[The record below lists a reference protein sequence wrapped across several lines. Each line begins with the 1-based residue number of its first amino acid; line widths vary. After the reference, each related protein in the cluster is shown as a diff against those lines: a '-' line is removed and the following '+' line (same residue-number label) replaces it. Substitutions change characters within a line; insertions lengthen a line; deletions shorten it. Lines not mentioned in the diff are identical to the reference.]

1 MALALRS
8 LHDLPS
14 LTGNIDRRYPNG
26 DAPVIQPATLG
37 INLAAYNAANFV
49 LTNFNAGGVG
59 VDFNYRQFLTGT
71 SAATATISVSAASGF
86 LGGWKVDASGNG
98 ISNDLTISGS
108 GSLFVSASDGVNP
121 PVSFPVQLWSVLSS
135 TQQSQIK
142 LVTGNGFWLDNQF
155 WTGSS
160 GAPAQEQSNFNS
172 LFPTFSAN
180 PLIKY
185 FFMEYTWGAGEQIRG
200 NYSKAFA
207 DIDAVLAKLATA
219 STPTGL
225 ILSLWIEFFN
235 TTNATNIG
243 QWPQYVI
250 NNGWIYPTISNGV
263 GRLQLKWDIDDVW
276 AAFGDFCAAIC
287 NRYNNH
293 PLFYGF
299 CPMDE
304 TDMVTQVD
312 NVTQPAGSGLSP
324 NQVILNASHYV
335 TQLKNLCLRLLGA
348 LPNTPLYIPLNYLPP
363 GGSTEAPNMANLINA
378 IEAQYPKHAI
388 YGGPDPF
395 VRQTTFQKLVAGAYQ
410 ATTGMGDIRKN
421 ILLMNRIQG
430 AYLGNRNDSSGN
442 PINPGVT
449 PGQIYDNAVT
459 TNNCVMLT
467 WNWETYMYY
476 KAADELAAITA
487 RNGAVGTPPSGGNY
501 QII

>member
-1 MALALRS
+1 MALQLRS

-14 LTGNIDRRYPNG
+14 ATGTIDRRYPLG
-26 DAPVIQPATLG
+26 DAPVNNSSILAINQTAYAAATPVLVG
-37 INLAAYNAANFV
+37 LSANTTF
-49 LTNFNAGGVG
+49 
-59 VDFNYRQFLTGT
+59 DFNYRQFLTGT
-71 SAATATISVSAASGF
+71 SAATAVCSVNSASGS
-86 LGGWKVDASGNG
+86 LGNWGVDASGNG
-98 ISNDLTISGS
+98 ISIATGALGNSGA
-108 GSLFVSASDGVNP
+108 LFVSFTTGSIT
-121 PVSFPVQLWSVLSS
+121 VSFPVQSWSTLPVVSGGA
-135 TQQSQIK
+135 IK
-142 LVTGNGFWLDNQF
+142 LVVGNGFWLDNQF

-172 LFPTFSAN
+172 VFPTFSAD
-180 PLIKY
+180 PLIKF
-185 FFMEYTWGAGEQIRG
+185 FFMELTWGAGEGPTRG
-200 NYSKAFA
+200 DYSKVFA
-207 DIDAVLAKLATA
+207 AIDAVLAKLATA
-219 STPTGL
+219 TTKTGL
-225 ILSLWIEFFN
+225 ILSMWIEFFN
-235 TTNATNIG
+235 TTNITNTG

-250 NNGWIYPTISNGV
+250 NNNWIYATISNGQ
-263 GRLQLKWDIDDVW
+263 GRTQLKWDIDDVW
-276 AAFGDFCAAIC
+276 AAYGDFCVAIC

-312 NVTQPAGSGLSP
+312 NVAQPGGVLSP
-324 NQVILNASHYV
+324 NQTILNASHYQA
-335 TQLKNLCLRLLGA
+335 QLQALFLRILGA
-348 LPNTPLYIPLNYLPP
+348 LPNTPGYFPFNYLPAAS
-363 GGSTEAPNMANLINA
+363 GQEAQAMANIINA

-410 ATTGMGDIRKN
+410 STTGMGDIRKN

-430 AYLGNRNDSSGN
+430 AYLGNRNDANGN

-449 PGQIYDNAVT
+449 PLQIYDNAVT

-476 KAADELAAITA
+476 KATDEVAAIHT
-487 RNGAVGTPPSGGNY
+487 RNGAVGTPPAGGSY